1 LSLDEITKT
10 ENASCSPDLMEIIE
24 KTPKKIIFGIYA
36 FSFLVFTYFLSLTV
50 ETGVTAEG
58 VAVMGQEGV
67 QPGVVL

>member
-1 LSLDEITKT
+1 
-10 ENASCSPDLMEIIE
+10 MEIIE

-36 FSFLVFTYFLSLTV
+36 FGFLVFTYFLSLTV